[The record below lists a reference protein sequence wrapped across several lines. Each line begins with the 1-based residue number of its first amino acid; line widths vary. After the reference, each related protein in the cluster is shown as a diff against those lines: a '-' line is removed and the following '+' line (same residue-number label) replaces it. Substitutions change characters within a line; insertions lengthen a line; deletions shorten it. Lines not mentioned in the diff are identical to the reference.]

1 MSVAQLRQTDL
12 SISDLIK
19 EIKEPTRDYPTCLI
33 INEIGIACLCNED
46 GKDEGEKALLSLL
59 EHDDQGHRFVTF
71 CMVSLVPSLAQE
83 KASILEAF
91 RKNPDNQPFLE
102 IADEKIREFK
112 DQFGL

>member
-1 MSVAQLRQTDL
+1 MNVAELRQTNLEMD
-12 SISDLIK
+12 DLIR
-19 EIKEPTRDYPTCLI
+19 EIENPTGSYPTCLI
-33 INEIGIACLCNED
+33 INEIGMACLCSED
-46 GKDEGEKALLSLL
+46 GKDEGKKALLSLL
-59 EHDDQGHRFVTF
+59 EHDDQRHKFLAF
-71 CMVSLVPSLAQE
+71 CMISLIPSLAQE